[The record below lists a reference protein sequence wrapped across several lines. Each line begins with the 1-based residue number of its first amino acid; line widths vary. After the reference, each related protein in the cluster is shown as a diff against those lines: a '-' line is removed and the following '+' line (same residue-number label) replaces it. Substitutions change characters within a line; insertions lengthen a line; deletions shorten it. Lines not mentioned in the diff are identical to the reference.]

1 MRKDAL
7 MSNKIIGDRLIVVFI
22 CLAGV
27 LGVSYGMIRQ
37 NNVVFLLGLTLVIIG
52 YLIIRRKLK
61 SHVTSKYSRQ

>member
-61 SHVTSKYSRQ
+61 SHVISKYSRQ